1 MDLGISVIDRY
12 THYVLRFMESVNK
25 TSQAT
30 MQDLVCDN
38 VFYSFLDRIDTR
50 FSSTS
55 MTLSSLLLMRVS
67 VRIYSTV
74 QWTKP

>member
-30 MQDLVCDN
+30 MQDLVCDDD
-38 VFYSFLDRIDTR
+38 FYSFLDRIDTS

>member
-38 VFYSFLDRIDTR
+38 DFYSFLDRIDTS

-55 MTLSSLLLMRVS
+55 MNLSSFLLSLCS
-67 VRIYSTV
+67 VLIYSTV